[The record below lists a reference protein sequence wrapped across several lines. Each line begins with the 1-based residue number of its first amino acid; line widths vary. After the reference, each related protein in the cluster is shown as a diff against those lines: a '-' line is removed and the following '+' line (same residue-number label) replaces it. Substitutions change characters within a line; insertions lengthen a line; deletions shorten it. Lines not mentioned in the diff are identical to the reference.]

1 MGDSILHTAARWKHV
16 QPRRGPRMKPRH
28 LHTVPWPWRR
38 KRHPQSRLGILEG
51 GSFDAR
57 DRSGIP
63 SQLRGNTSSNLSK
76 NKLPASIK
84 IADLNLISKGKAA
97 STRGKSH

>member
-1 MGDSILHTAARWKHV
+1 VALEKE
-16 QPRRGPRMKPRH
+16 
-28 LHTVPWPWRR
+28 
-38 KRHPQSRLGILEG
+38 RHPQSRPDSLEG
-51 GSFDAR
+51 GSSGAR
-57 DRSGIP
+57 DRSRGP

-76 NKLPASIK
+76 NFKEETSSQHKK